1 MPKFSDTQV
10 QSAVFARRAIHEY
23 PFPAAEGVN
32 VGIRVI
38 DEAEFDLIRLEAAR
52 ICKEK
57 KVEAVLDPEFF
68 DRMVHRLV
76 VLNAFFDV
84 DDKQG
89 KFFSSYE
96 EVSKLDTLLLRTLY
110 ELYCTHVQ
118 AMDPLA
124 YCSAEEVE
132 VIVAQLGKSDVGAAR
147 LSLFDKP
154 TLVSFALSLAHQLRS
169 TSATSKSSIG

>member
-10 QSAVFARRAIHEY
+10 ASAVFARRAVHEY
-23 PFPAAEGVN
+23 PFPASEGVN
-32 VGIRVI
+32 VGVRVL
-38 DEAEFDLIRLEAAR
+38 DETEVDAIRLEAAR
-52 ICKEK
+52 ICKVK
-57 KVEAVLDPEFF
+57 QVEAALDPEFF
-68 DRMVHRLV
+68 DRIVHRLV

-89 KFFSSYE
+89 KFFASYE
-96 EVSKLDTLLLRTLY
+96 EVSKIDTLLLRTLY

-132 VIVAQLGKSDVGAAR
+132 VLVEQLGKSEVAAAR

-154 TLVSFALSLAHQLRS
+154 TLVSFVLSLVHNLRS
-169 TSATSKSSIG
+169 MSATSKSSTG